1 MSQLDEFF
9 YIELAEACDG
19 DKSKILAVAAEALT
33 HVNGHTEAAIV
44 RQLLEKSNWENAQV
58 DALFD
63 TAFGYGASP

>member
-1 MSQLDEFF
+1 MPNFDEFL

-33 HVNGHTEAAIV
+33 HVNAHSEAAVVQQI
-44 RQLLEKSNWENAQV
+44 LEKSNWESAQV

>member
-1 MSQLDEFF
+1 MPQLDEFL

-33 HVNGHTEAAIV
+33 HVNAHGEAAQV
-44 RQLLEKSNWENAQV
+44 RQILDKTNHETAQF

-63 TAFGYGASP
+63 VAFGRGQQ